1 MSYTAEDL
9 KTLSAGAA
17 YREKIG
23 MYLSADLQEA
33 IDLGLRELLYNAQDE
48 YEATHKEGS
57 QVKITINTSN
67 NKIIVEDNLRGIPCQ
82 VRSDG
87 INSLTAA
94 CLLPH
99 SGAKHR
105 GENAYKQAVGVN
117 GQGLKIVCHTSSFF
131 EIKVQRDGNIYFQ
144 SFHETD
150 EGAVP
155 NENVKVIGKTNK
167 TGTKIT
173 YIPSKKVYGNDTKI
187 DIVQLKKNLTD
198 LSYFTKGLKIILN
211 VDGKEEEFYSL
222 NGLLDGLNS
231 SLRYHKNALY
241 FQKEYDDCS
250 VEIAIQW
257 NRKKG
262 EIKPYANNLYVRD
275 GGAFMIGFKRSLTT
289 SFNRLS
295 GKNFSGELIRKTL
308 DGYVSVK
315 VTDVQFSNQAKT
327 ALANKEAQTAT
338 SLATKEALENFA
350 NNYKDDFNLIV
361 SAIEKDQKAEQAAD
375 RAREVVLNQNKEIDK
390 ELRKKTVLA
399 GKLADCRY
407 HDERSQLLIVEGL
420 SALGSIIKSRN
431 SDYTAA
437 IPLTGKIL
445 NALKSTNDKQC
456 ENEVLKNIH
465 TALGCGY
472 GENFNIKKLRY
483 GKIVFVAD
491 MDEDG
496 FSIMC
501 LLLSLFYRY
510 YPQVITAGK
519 IFWGQTPLFK
529 VVSSNKTYYA
539 YNERELS
546 KLPKGDIIRAK
557 GIGELDPE
565 DFRATLFSKNGRYI
579 KFLMNDVENAVKYF
593 DILMGNNIQ
602 ERKKYIIENADFDAF
617 D

>member
-375 RAREVVLNQNKEIDK
+375 RAREVVLSQNSET
-390 ELRKKTVLA
+390 EAATKKKVILPE
-399 GKLADCRY
+399 KLVDCRN
-407 HDERSQLLIVEGL
+407 HDENSMLFLTEGKSGKGAIVK
-420 SALGSIIKSRN
+420 ARN
-431 SDYTAA
+431 ANNTAVFD
-437 IPLTGKIL
+437 LRGKII
-445 NALKSTNDKQC
+445 NS
-456 ENEVLKNIH
+456 LKNNDERIFNNEEVKQLH
-465 TALGCGY
+465 IALGCGI
-472 GENFNIKKLRY
+472 GEKFNINKLRY
-483 GKIVFVAD
+483 GKIVLVAD
-491 MDEDG
+491 MDEK
-496 FSIMC
+496 I
-501 LLLSLFYRY
+501 LS
-510 YPQVITAGK
+510 V
-519 IFWGQTPLFK
+519 
-529 VVSSNKTYYA
+529 
-539 YNERELS
+539 
-546 KLPKGDIIRAK
+546 
-557 GIGELDPE
+557 
-565 DFRATLFSKNGRYI
+565 
-579 KFLMNDVENAVKYF
+579 
-593 DILMGNNIQ
+593 
-602 ERKKYIIENADFDAF
+602 
-617 D
+617 